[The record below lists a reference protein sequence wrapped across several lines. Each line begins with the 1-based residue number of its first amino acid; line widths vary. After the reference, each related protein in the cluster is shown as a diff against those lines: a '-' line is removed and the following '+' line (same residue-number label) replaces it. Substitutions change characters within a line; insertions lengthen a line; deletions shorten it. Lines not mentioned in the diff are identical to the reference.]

1 MNAFLAF
8 NPDDS
13 FREKGR
19 SYTMWFIALVLSI
32 ISAALFHKAF
42 QYSVGTNMFFG
53 IGAIAVFFALFAI
66 NCWMKNSR
74 DRTSDDPLWWWLEI
88 WRWWR

>member
-1 MNAFLAF
+1 MRLIAVILAL
-8 NPDDS
+8 
-13 FREKGR
+13 
-19 SYTMWFIALVLSI
+19 A
-32 ISAALFHKAF
+32 SAALFHKAF
-42 QYSVGTNMFFG
+42 QYPIGSNMFFAL
-53 IGAIAVFFALFAI
+53 GAIGVFFALFAI